1 MMQAVIAGQSP
12 DVLPQLEQL
21 QARASELRI
30 KSGDLEVQRDQ
41 IRRQRDEAKP
51 ADRAVYDKQF
61 ADVQHQFNVVQAEWG
76 SVSAKMAELQHARD
90 MMQAKEAQQVLTI
103 QPPPAPQ
110 DPFDAAQLRGI
121 EIGSFVLMI
130 PIVLAFARRIWRGG
144 KRAPSFDFESSPR
157 FQRMEQAIESI
168 AIEVERIGEAQR
180 FTTKLL
186 SERHP
191 EPVAGHI
198 PSAAAPVR
206 REPGVITP
214 H

>member
-51 ADRAVYDKQF
+51 ADRATYDKQF

-103 QPPPAPQ
+103 QPPPPPQ
-110 DPFDAAQLRGI
+110 DPFDKAQLLGM
-121 EIGSFVLMI
+121 ETAGFVLLL
-130 PIVLAFARRIWRGG
+130 PIVYALTRRILRGG
-144 KRAPSFDFESSPR
+144 RRAPAIDFESSPR